1 MEKIFRRLI
10 LIPPVPIL
18 LWLVKVIMIQIKTAG
33 TSDICTIRDL
43 AERTWWP
50 TYSALL
56 HKAQIEY
63 MLGAIYSQA
72 TILNAMTS
80 GSQTFMLLSENE
92 IPKGF
97 ASYGS
102 WTEQQNTWKI
112 HKLYVLPECHG
123 KGFGRMLLDEINV
136 RAKSDNIETIVL
148 NVKRD
153 NPAYHFYIKYGFAVL
168 REEDIPMGPYWMND
182 YIMTIPVH

>member
-1 MEKIFRRLI
+1 ML
-10 LIPPVPIL
+10 
-18 LWLVKVIMIQIKTAG
+18 QIKTAG
-33 TSDICTIRDL
+33 TNDIPTIRDL

-56 HKAQIEY
+56 QKAQIEY
-63 MLGAIYSQA
+63 MLGTIYSQA
-72 TILNAMTS
+72 TILNAMN
-80 GSQTFMLLSENE
+80 GGLQTFMLLSEDE

-97 ASYGS
+97 AAYGN

-123 KGFGRMLLDEINV
+123 KGLGRMLLDEINA
-136 RAKSDNIETIVL
+136 RAKSAGIETIVL

-153 NPAYHFYIKYGFAVL
+153 NPAYHFYLKYGFAVL
-168 REEDIPMGPYWMND
+168 REEDIPMGPYWLND